1 MATVRLSQS
10 MLIQTGFLSGFLY
23 MSYQPVANPRVR
35 TPVWSLEAGAGGVSL
50 ISCRPGGIDIGLSLV
65 QAGAS

>member
-23 MSYQPVANPRVR
+23 MSYQPAPNPRVR
-35 TPVWSLEAGAGGVSL
+35 TPVRSLEAGPGGVSH
-50 ISCRPGGIDIGLSLV
+50 ISCRSGGIDIGSSLV
-65 QAGAS
+65 QAGPS